1 VLEVMRLNREG
12 ETVPLVRES
21 QRLPQAFSLVHNV
34 VLKLFDIQEEHK
46 VYVIYGGVIQRYV
59 E

>member
-1 VLEVMRLNREG
+1 MNDNKIGSHTTVVIQVLLYWYLI
-12 ETVPLVRES
+12 TS
-21 QRLPQAFSLVHNV
+21 IDV
-34 VLKLFDIQEEHK
+34 VLKLFDIQEKHK